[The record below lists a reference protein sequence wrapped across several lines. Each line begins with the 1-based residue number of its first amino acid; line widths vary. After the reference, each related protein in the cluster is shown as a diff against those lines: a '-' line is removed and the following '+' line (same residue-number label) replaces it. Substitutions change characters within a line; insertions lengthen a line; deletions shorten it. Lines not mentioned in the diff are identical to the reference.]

1 MVFDCGK
8 AQRNMTAGQ
17 SLEVLIAEATDWLLR
32 LEEAPGDH
40 AVRAAADAW
49 RAADPAH
56 DRAWVRAERAYRLIG
71 RSVEPGR
78 TAIGAPA
85 TKPPRGRRP
94 VSRRWVAGAAAALA
108 AGLLL
113 LFMPGLLVK
122 LRADFTTGIAEL
134 RQVTLEDGT
143 VVELA
148 AQSAL
153 DVRFSRERRSV
164 TLVCGEAFFR
174 VAEQPGR
181 PFDVSAGDLTVT
193 VVGTAFDVRL
203 SPEATTVAVE
213 HGAVEVRTAAAGAKA
228 AMRLKAGDQLTVG
241 RRDGSIRQ
249 ATIAPQEV
257 ASWRDH
263 RLFVEGSTVGQVVD
277 ELRRYNAGWIVFAD
291 AGFAKQQVTGLYDLG
306 DPDRALR
313 ILVAPFGGQVREI
326 TPLLKIVSGP

>member
-1 MVFDCGK
+1 MVFDCG
-8 AQRNMTAGQ
+8 QTRRNMTTGQ
-17 SLEVLIAEATDWLLR
+17 SQEALIAQATDWLLR
-32 LEEAPGDH
+32 LEEASGDP
-40 AVRAAADAW
+40 AVQAAAEDW

-56 DRAWVRAERAYRLIG
+56 ERAWVRAERAYRLIG
-71 RSVEPGR
+71 QSPQANR
-78 TAIGAPA
+78 TTIAARPA
-85 TKPPRGRRP
+85 RAGGRRSP
-94 VSRRWVAGAAAALA
+94 SRRWFAGAAAALA

-113 LFMPGLLVK
+113 LYAPGLLIK
-122 LRADFTTGIAEL
+122 LMADIATGVAEL
-134 RQVTLEDGT
+134 REVMLDDGT

-164 TLVCGEAFFR
+164 VLVTGQAFFR
-174 VAEQPGR
+174 VAAQSGR
-181 PFDVSAGDLTVT
+181 PFDVRAGDLTVT

-203 SPEATTVAVE
+203 SADAATVAVE
-213 HGAVEVRTAAAGAKA
+213 HGAVEVRTAAAGVMG
-228 AMRLKAGDQLTVG
+228 AMKLGPGDQLTVG
-241 RRDGSIRQ
+241 RRDGAIRR
-249 ATIAPQEV
+249 ARLPPQEV

-291 AGFAKQQVTGLYDLG
+291 PGFAGQQVTGLYDLG

-313 ILVAPFGGQVREI
+313 ILVAPFGGHVREI

>member
-1 MVFDCGK
+1 
-8 AQRNMTAGQ
+8 MTTGQ
-17 SLEVLIAEATDWLLR
+17 SPEALLAQATDWLLR
-32 LEEAPGDH
+32 LEEAPGDP
-40 AVRAAADAW
+40 AVHAAAEAW

-71 RSVEPGR
+71 QSPRASRITSATP
-78 TAIGAPA
+78 PA
-85 TKPPRGRRP
+85 RAGGKRP
-94 VSRRWVAGAAAALA
+94 SSRRWFAGAAAALA

-113 LFMPGLLVK
+113 LYAPGLLLK
-122 LRADFTTGIAEL
+122 LTADVATDIAEL
-134 RQVTLEDGT
+134 RQVMLDDGT

-164 TLVCGEAFFR
+164 ALLTGQAFFR
-174 VAEQPGR
+174 VAAQSGR
-181 PFDVSAGDLTVT
+181 PFDVRAGDLTVT

-203 SPEATTVAVE
+203 SRDAATVAVE
-213 HGAVEVRTAAAGAKA
+213 HGAVEVRALAVGVAGAMK
-228 AMRLKAGDQLTVG
+228 LGPGDQLTVG
-241 RRDGSIRQ
+241 RRDGAIHR
-249 ATIAPQEV
+249 TRIAPQEV

-291 AGFAKQQVTGLYDLG
+291 PSFADQRVTGLYDLG

-313 ILVAPFGGQVREI
+313 ILVAPFGGRVREV

>member
-8 AQRNMTAGQ
+8 ARRNMTTGQ
-17 SLEVLIAEATDWLLR
+17 SPEALIAEATDWLLR
-32 LEEAPGDH
+32 LEESPGDA

-56 DRAWVRAERAYRLIG
+56 ERAWVRAERAYRLIG
-71 RSVEPGR
+71 RSAEASRGR
-78 TAIGAPA
+78 PA
-85 TKPPRGRRP
+85 VSTPRGWRL
-94 VSRRWVAGAAAALA
+94 VSRRWGAGAAVALA

-113 LFMPGLLVK
+113 LFVPGLLVK
-122 LRADFTTGIAEL
+122 LRADFATGTAEL
-134 RQVTLEDGT
+134 RRVTLEDGT

-153 DVRFSRERRSV
+153 DVRFSRERRVV
-164 TLVCGEAFFR
+164 TLLSGEAFFK

-203 SPEATTVAVE
+203 SSEATTVAVE
-213 HGAVEVRTAAAGAKA
+213 HGVVEVRNAGAKA
-228 AMRLKAGDQLTVG
+228 AMRLKAGDQVIVG
-241 RRDGSIRQ
+241 RRDGTIRH
-249 ATIAPQEV
+249 AGIAPQEV
-257 ASWRDH
+257 ASWRDR

-291 AGFAKQQVTGLYDLG
+291 PGFANQQVTGLYDLG